1 MGWICLKRLEP
12 IDERRWK
19 NSSRNLTLVLFMY
32 VYFPL
37 DRAFDCIGA
46 ALNFINMRS
55 VYLKKPLRGT
65 MKISRREITK
75 RL

>member
-1 MGWICLKRLEP
+1 VEKFVPQFDAGALYVC
-12 IDERRWK
+12 
-19 NSSRNLTLVLFMY
+19 

-55 VYLKKPLRGT
+55 LYLKKPLRGT

-75 RL
+75 RLRL